1 MMEYDGDLHAPK
13 LYLVNPPEID
23 RTMDEYLCATK
34 VHQLAISETQK
45 YGHVTY
51 FFNGNRS
58 GKFDEVYD
66 EYMEIPSDVVP
77 FEQRPWMK
85 CAEIT
90 DKVIE
95 AIESG
100 KYQMI
105 RLNFPNGDMVG
116 HTGSME
122 AVRVS
127 MEALDLQLGR
137 LKEAIEKAGGVMVI
151 SADHGNADDMLEHDK
166 KGNVKLDAD
175 GVPCRKTS
183 HSLNPVP
190 CIVFD
195 PEYKGEYSKE
205 LKEGL
210 GISSLAATC
219 IELLGYNAP
228 EGYDPSVLTAE

>member
-1 MMEYDGDLHAPK
+1 
-13 LYLVNPPEID
+13 
-23 RTMDEYLCATK
+23 
-34 VHQLAISETQK
+34 
-45 YGHVTY
+45 
-51 FFNGNRS
+51 
-58 GKFDEVYD
+58 
-66 EYMEIPSDVVP
+66 MEIPSDVGP

-195 PEYKGEYSKE
+195 PEYKGEYS
-205 LKEGL
+205 
-210 GISSLAATC
+210 
-219 IELLGYNAP
+219 IEL
-228 EGYDPSVLTAE
+228 